1 MTPIKNEDKLKAW
14 AGNMLEALQYI
25 HNSGIIHT
33 DLKLENILISS
44 SEAEDEYPIAK
55 ICDFGLSH
63 IID

>member
-1 MTPIKNEDKLKAW
+1 MTPIKNEDKLNAW

-25 HNSGIIHT
+25 HNSGVIHV

-44 SEAEDEYPIAK
+44 PEAEDEYPMAK